1 VASGYRRT
9 PDRIHTAVRRAPAWP
24 GEPGLISVAKHTQ
37 AAPGF
42 NRIGEVAS
50 AGRRPHLRCMPPS
63 SAYRPDPRFFD
74 LGEDY
79 GDAVRPADFPRTVLR
94 FRNDRAAA
102 SIGLDTLTDE
112 EWIGHFGRFDPL
124 PAQPGPVAMRYHGH
138 QFRTYNP
145 DLGDGRGFL
154 AAQLRETVGAQAASD
169 RVASDSA
176 NPGRLLDLG
185 TKGSGQTPWSRGG
198 DGRLTLKG
206 GVREVLAA
214 EMLEALGVPTSRA
227 FSLIETG
234 EALQRGDEP
243 SPTRSAVLVRLS
255 HSHVRF
261 GTFQRAAYL
270 GRTDM
275 IEALVEHARALY
287 HPSIAP
293 DDTPG
298 FLRAVVE
305 ASARL
310 TARWIAAGFVH
321 GVLNTDNL
329 NVTGES
335 FDYGPWRFL
344 PHYEP
349 GFTAAYFDQT
359 GLYAFARQP
368 EAVFWALTQ
377 LGGALKLV
385 AEAEPLTDALNGFGP
400 AYIRELRAAFVDR
413 LGVRSLG
420 EAADQRLLDTTLALL
435 REGGE
440 ALRWEPLF
448 FDWFGG
454 FASSARALG
463 GPRAGLYQ
471 GEAFDAFR
479 FALFEHEPDRLER
492 LEHPMF
498 ARPEPEE
505 MLIDEVEAIWAA
517 IDSGDDWT
525 PLENKIS
532 WVRAAGEAWALT
544 GC

>member
-1 VASGYRRT
+1 
-9 PDRIHTAVRRAPAWP
+9 
-24 GEPGLISVAKHTQ
+24 
-37 AAPGF
+37 
-42 NRIGEVAS
+42 
-50 AGRRPHLRCMPPS
+50 MPPS

-79 GDAVRPADFPRTVLR
+79 GDAVRAAEFPQATLR
-94 FRNDRAAA
+94 FRNDRAAGEV
-102 SIGLDTLTDE
+102 GLETLSDA
-112 EWIGHFGRFDPL
+112 EWVDHFGRFTPL
-124 PAQPGPVAMRYHGH
+124 PGQPGPVAMRYHGH
-138 QFRTYNP
+138 QFRSYNP

-154 AAQLRETVGAQAASD
+154 AAQMRDAS
-169 RVASDSA
+169 
-176 NPGRLLDLG
+176 GRLLDMG
-185 TKGSGQTPWSRGG
+185 TKGSGQTPWSRGA

-214 EMLEALGVPTSRA
+214 SMLEAQGVPTSRA

-234 EALQRGDEP
+234 EALERGDEP

-261 GTFQRAAYL
+261 GTFQRAAFH
-270 GRTDM
+270 GRRDQ
-275 IEALVEHARALY
+275 IETLVEHVRALY
-287 HPSIAP
+287 HPSVPAGDAAALLQAIVA
-293 DDTPG
+293 
-298 FLRAVVE
+298 

-344 PHYEP
+344 PLYEP
-349 GFTAAYFDQT
+349 GFTAAYFDQS

-368 EAVFWALTQ
+368 EAVFWNLTQ
-377 LGGALKLV
+377 LAGCLKLV
-385 AEAEPLTDALNGFGP
+385 AETEPLTQALNGFGA
-400 AYIRELRAAFVDR
+400 AYIRELRTAFLMR

-435 REGGE
+435 REGGD

-448 FDWFGG
+448 FDWFAG
-454 FASSARALG
+454 FSSAARALA
-463 GPRAGLYQ
+463 GPRKAVYQ

-479 FALFEHEPDRLER
+479 FALFEHEPDAPER
-492 LEHPMF
+492 LEHPVF

-505 MLIDEVEAIWAA
+505 MLIDEVETIWSA
-517 IDSGDDWT
+517 IDIGDDWG
-525 PLENKIS
+525 PFGAKLKHIEDARRAYGFN
-532 WVRAAGEAWALT
+532 AAGDVPSA
-544 GC
+544 G

>member
-1 VASGYRRT
+1 MQTS
-9 PDRIHTAVRRAPAWP
+9 P
-24 GEPGLISVAKHTQ
+24 
-37 AAPGF
+37 
-42 NRIGEVAS
+42 
-50 AGRRPHLRCMPPS
+50 
-63 SAYRPDPRFFD
+63 AYRPDPRFVD
-74 LGEDY
+74 LGPEF
-79 GDAVRPADFPRTVLR
+79 GDPVQAAAFPATVLR
-94 FRNDRAAA
+94 HRNDRAAA
-102 SIGLDTLTDE
+102 SVGLDSLSDA
-112 EWIGHFGRFDPL
+112 EWIAHFGRFEPL
-124 PAQPGPVAMRYHGH
+124 PGQPGPIAMRYHGH

-154 AAQLRETVGAQAASD
+154 AAQLREKALPLEGGGLGGGGATDQTAAGTG
-169 RVASDSA
+169 VSA
-176 NPGRLLDLG
+176 TSVDAMGATSGNVLPPPPTPTPSPSRGKGGARLLDLG
-185 TKGSGQTPWSRGG
+185 TKGSGQTPWSRAG

-206 GVREVLAA
+206 GVREILAA
-214 EMLEALGVPTSRA
+214 SMLESLGVPTSRA

-234 EALQRGDEP
+234 EDLERGDEP
-243 SPTRSAVLVRLS
+243 SPTRSAVLTRLS
-255 HSHVRF
+255 HSHIRF

-270 GRTDM
+270 ERPDM
-275 IEALVEHARALY
+275 VAALVEHARALY
-287 HPSIAP
+287 HPQVAAG
-293 DDTPG
+293 DTAG
-298 FLRAVVE
+298 LLGAVVQ

-310 TARWIAAGFVH
+310 TARWISAGFVH

-349 GFTAAYFDQT
+349 GFTAAYFDHS

-385 AEAEPLTDALNGFGP
+385 ADAGPLTEALNGFGP
-400 AYIRELRAAFVDR
+400 AYIRELRAAFLAR
-413 LGVRSLG
+413 MGVLSLG
-420 EAADQRLLDTTLALL
+420 EAADQRLLDTALAML

-454 FASSARALG
+454 FASSARALS
-463 GPRAGLYQ
+463 GPRANVYQ

-479 FALFEHEPDRLER
+479 FALFEHTPDRPER

-517 IDSGDDWT
+517 INDADDWG
-525 PLENKIS
+525 PLNAKLSRLRQAED
-532 WVRAAGEAWALT
+532 AWRLV
-544 GC
+544 